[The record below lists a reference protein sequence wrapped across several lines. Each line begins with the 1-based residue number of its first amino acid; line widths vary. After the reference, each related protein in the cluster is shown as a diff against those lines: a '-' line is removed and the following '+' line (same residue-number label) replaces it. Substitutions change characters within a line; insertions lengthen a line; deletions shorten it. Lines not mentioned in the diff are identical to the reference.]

1 MILENSGVVNLA
13 VAIMNT
19 RGEDM
24 TVTRI
29 VVGEDWTRIEV
40 SALGCMMI
48 IPDPM
53 AQEVGALHFQHIH
66 PSSHQKSAIPMGS
79 RMYGVVAATSIDL
92 ENFELL
98 REHLETGA
106 PHLVKTL
113 RREV

>member
-1 MILENSGVVNLA
+1 MILEKSGVVSLA

-24 TVTRI
+24 TVMRI
-29 VVGEDWTRIEV
+29 VVEKDWTSIEV

-48 IPDPM
+48 IPDRM

-66 PSSHQKSAIPMGS
+66 PFSHQTSAMPIGS
-79 RMYGVVAATSIDL
+79 RMYGVAAATSIDL
-92 ENFELL
+92 ESFEVL

-106 PHLVKTL
+106 PHQVKIL
-113 RREV
+113 R